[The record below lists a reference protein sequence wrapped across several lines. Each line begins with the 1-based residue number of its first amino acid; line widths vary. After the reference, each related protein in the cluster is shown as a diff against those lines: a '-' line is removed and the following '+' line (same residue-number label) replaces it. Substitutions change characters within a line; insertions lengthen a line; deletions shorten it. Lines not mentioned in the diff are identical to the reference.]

1 MKTPNQSNL
10 SSDKPRTVEDIIRAI
25 EKKSADGSYIFR
37 GEPQCYKRVSSN
49 LFRELDAINAQ
60 YSNIKKIEA
69 GIVAEAKAYTN
80 KTDNSEIRY
89 DLQHYGGKTNLI
101 DFTTD
106 YNVALFFACY
116 GSPTESG
123 RVIILRETEK
133 IKEMLRH
140 PKTPEIRVGAQKS
153 IFVEPL
159 KGYIEQKYEVIRI
172 SKDLKLLILQHLQ
185 ETVKPEISP
194 KTIYN
199 DIHGFIRSH
208 NDNWM
213 AYRDFYNGLTSENKA
228 NEAKTLKEK
237 RKAYKE
243 AIDHYTNALDQNLQL
258 VPVYNN
264 RGNAYNK
271 IDEHNLAIADYN
283 TAIGLNRNLAES
295 YNNRGTAYGKN
306 GESEHAIKDYTE
318 AVRLK
323 PDYTE
328 AYNNRGNAYRK
339 QEDLQQAIE
348 DYTKAIELKP
358 DYIKSYSSRG
368 YAYGC
373 RGDYREAIADYTKTI
388 ALKPD
393 DANAYNN
400 RGVVHG
406 KKSEYDLA
414 IADFNTALE
423 LKPDYPE
430 AYSNRGVAYMKKGEL
445 DRALQDH
452 IKAIELKPDY
462 AEAYNNRGNVYVAKD
477 ECDLAIKDCNKAIK
491 LKPDYAEAY
500 YNRAVAYGKKNEID
514 HAIADFSIA
523 IQLKP
528 DYFAAY
534 NNLGVAYYNTG
545 EFDRAIKN
553 YNLALKL
560 KPDYAEAY
568 NNRRAVYSAKR
579 MDYYEKNK
587 SNSGIDYTEAIRK
600 NPDDPS
606 AYYNRGEAFLRG
618 KLWDRGGKDLM
629 RAKEMGA
636 DIVDLFHNRY
646 ANITDFEQEN
656 RVKLPE
662 DIAAMLTSA

>member
-1 MKTPNQSNL
+1 MKTSNQSNIQN
-10 SSDKPRTVEDIIRAI
+10 DEPRTVEDIIRAI

-37 GEPQCYKRVSSN
+37 GEPECYKRVSSN

-60 YSNIKKIEA
+60 YSNIKKVEA

-80 KTDNSEIRY
+80 KTDDSEIRY

-153 IFVEPL
+153 IFVEPP

-295 YNNRGTAYGKN
+295 YNNRGTAYGKK
-306 GESEHAIKDYTE
+306 GERERAIKDYTE

-373 RGDYREAIADYTKTI
+373 RGDYREAIADYTKAI
-388 ALKPD
+388 ALKYD

-406 KKSEYDLA
+406 KKGEYDLA

-423 LKPDYPE
+423 LK
-430 AYSNRGVAYMKKGEL
+430 L
-445 DRALQDH
+445 
-452 IKAIELKPDY
+452 DY
-462 AEAYNNRGNVYVAKD
+462 AEAYNNRGNVYVKKD
-477 ECDLAIKDCNKAIK
+477 ECDLAIKDCNRAIQ

-500 YNRAVAYGKKNEID
+500 YNRGTAYGKKNEYD
-514 HAIADFSIA
+514 RAIADFNTA
-523 IQLKP
+523 IELKP

-534 NNLGVAYYNTG
+534 NNRGVAYSKR
-545 EFDRAIKN
+545 EF
-553 YNLALKL
+553 
-560 KPDYAEAY
+560 
-568 NNRRAVYSAKR
+568 
-579 MDYYEKNK
+579 EK
-587 SNSGIDYTEAIRK
+587 SLVIRK
-600 NPDDPS
+600 APV
-606 AYYNRGEAFLRG
+606 NR
-618 KLWDRGGKDLM
+618 
-629 RAKEMGA
+629 
-636 DIVDLFHNRY
+636 
-646 ANITDFEQEN
+646 
-656 RVKLPE
+656 
-662 DIAAMLTSA
+662 